1 MHVGSVV
8 HDLTDTGQSKQTWS
22 HFDLHIMS
30 DEAVINYYSAPDR
43 GAEYCEDHVC
53 LCVFVCGRISR
64 YTHPI
69 FTKIFV
75 PVIFGRSSVLLTAS

>member
-43 GAEYCEDHVC
+43 GAECCEDHVC
-53 LCVFVCGRISR
+53 LCVFICLRSYLQI
-64 YTHPI
+64 YTSDLYQNFCACYFWP
-69 FTKIFV
+69 
-75 PVIFGRSSVLLTAS
+75 